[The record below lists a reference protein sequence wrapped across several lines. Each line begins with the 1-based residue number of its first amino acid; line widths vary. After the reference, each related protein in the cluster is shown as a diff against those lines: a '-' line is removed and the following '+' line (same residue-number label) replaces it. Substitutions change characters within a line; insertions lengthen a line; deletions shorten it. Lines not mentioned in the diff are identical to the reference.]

1 MGGTDVKTKDAGHC
15 DRFFRYSL
23 SGEGEDLRFE
33 DFELTGPLKGSE
45 LEESLRSYFVG
56 RPLSRVSAT
65 DIPPTC
71 CTEDED
77 CRDHILQ
84 HVLEVKR
91 MLRR

>member
-1 MGGTDVKTKDAGHC
+1 MKADDAKHC

-23 SGEGEDLRFE
+23 SGEGEDLHF
-33 DFELTGPLKGSE
+33 DHFELTGPLKGSE
-45 LEESLRSYFVG
+45 LEQSLRSYFVG
-56 RPLSRVSAT
+56 RSLSRVSAI